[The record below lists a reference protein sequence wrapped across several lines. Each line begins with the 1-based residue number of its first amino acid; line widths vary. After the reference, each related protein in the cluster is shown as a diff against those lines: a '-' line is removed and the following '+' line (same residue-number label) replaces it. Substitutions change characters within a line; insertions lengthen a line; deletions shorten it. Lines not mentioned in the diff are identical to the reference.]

1 MPLLQAESSSG
12 ASPQPCMFAAVKSRA
27 MPDWRGW
34 APHVAVL
41 LLSAA
46 LGVLI
51 TYPLIGQI
59 RDHLVNR
66 VDYHDPVCFAWNNWW
81 IFHALV
87 DLHSEPYLTSHLL
100 VPFPL
105 DLRLHTLGLFYGLA
119 SMPLVPLLGPIT
131 VVNLQILATPIL
143 NGYATFLLTRKW
155 AGRADVGV
163 VCGAALSIVPA
174 VAFHLGA
181 GRPSCAAIWPVALGM
196 LFLIRLVEQ
205 PRWRNSFALAIGLIV
220 LLATDQQM
228 SIFGGLLFAGYLIGF
243 ALTRP
248 CALFK
253 RSLVRHGLIVL
264 LLVAYP
270 IRLLYIR
277 PFLQTPGYGVPHPS
291 EALHYSAS
299 IGFLLAQGGLWIFY
313 GVVLPAGLV
322 LAFAIARRDRRAIFG
337 IVCAIGFVVL
347 SLGPVVPGTNI
358 PLPFGLLRHIG
369 GLSMFRTPYRF
380 MIPAALAMTLALAA
394 ALGRVMVRV
403 PGARAPRA
411 ILVGV
416 ALLIVA
422 DAIAHRA
429 LYGFETRAVSIDPIY
444 QTIARSSGD
453 FLVLEVP
460 FGVRSGS
467 DVIGPLFGDRLM
479 LNQVV
484 HHKRMIN
491 GYLSRVPL
499 VAFAYY
505 RRSPAFMFLA
515 GEKPPPG
522 DVATDLDARLRDLE
536 VGFVVVHPEM
546 LDSARLADILAL
558 LRARADLEPVAT
570 DTATLAFRVRR
581 ALSPTA
587 VPVP

>member
-1 MPLLQAESSSG
+1 
-12 ASPQPCMFAAVKSRA
+12 MFTAVKSRA
-27 MPDWRGW
+27 RLDWRVW
-34 APHVAVL
+34 TPHVAVL

-46 LGVLI
+46 LGVLT
-51 TYPLIGQI
+51 TYPLVGQI

-81 IFHALV
+81 IYHAV
-87 DLHSEPYLTSHLL
+87 VGLHSKPYFTSHLL

-105 DLRLHTLGLFYGLA
+105 DLRLHTLGLFYGLV

-131 VVNLQILATPIL
+131 VVNLQILATPIF

-174 VAFHLGA
+174 IAFHLGS
-181 GRPSCAAIWPVALGM
+181 GRPSCAAIWPVALAM
-196 LFLIRLVEQ
+196 LFLIRLIEQ
-205 PRWRNSFALAIGLIV
+205 PRWQNSFALAIALIV

-228 SIFGGLLFAGYLIGF
+228 SIFGGLLFAGYLIG
-243 ALTRP
+243 LGLMRP
-248 CALFK
+248 RALFN
-253 RSLVRHGLIVL
+253 RSLVRPGLIVL

-270 IRLLYIR
+270 IRLLYVR
-277 PFLQTPGYGVPHPS
+277 PFLQTPGYSVPHPS
-291 EALHYSAS
+291 EALHYSVS
-299 IGFLLAQGGLWIFY
+299 IGFLLGQGGLWILY
-313 GVVLPAGLV
+313 GAVLPLGLV
-322 LAFAIARRDRRAIFG
+322 LACTLARRDRRAILG
-337 IVCAIGFVVL
+337 VVCSICFVVL
-347 SLGPVVPGTNI
+347 SLGPVVPGTNL
-358 PLPFGLLRHIG
+358 PLPFGLLRHI

-394 ALGRVMVRV
+394 ALGRVMARV
-403 PGARAPRA
+403 PGARAQRA
-411 ILVGV
+411 IVVGV
-416 ALLIVA
+416 GLLVVA

-429 LYGFETRAVSIDPIY
+429 MYGFETRAVSIDPIY
-444 QTIARSSGD
+444 QTIARTPGD

-467 DVIGPLFGDRLM
+467 DVVGPFFGDRLM
-479 LNQVV
+479 LNQIV

-499 VAFAYY
+499 VALAYY

-522 DVATDLDARLRDLE
+522 DVATDLDVRLRDLE
-536 VGFVVVHPEM
+536 VGFIVVHPEM
-546 LDSARLADILAL
+546 LDGARLADILAL

-570 DTATLAFRVRR
+570 GTATLAFRVRR
-581 ALSPTA
+581 ASSPAA